1 MDKMVI
7 KGGAELNGSV
17 KVSGA
22 KNSALKLMFASLL
35 AEGKHVFHNVP
46 ELADVSS
53 ARKLLQSLG
62 CESEF
67 SQNTLVIN
75 SKTSGSHKADYELV
89 RKMRASILCLGP
101 LLAKTGEAIVSL
113 PGGCAIGTRPIDLHL
128 EAMKAM
134 GAEIELK
141 EGYVHAKAK
150 KLKGNT
156 VFFEKTTVGGTENL
170 LMAATLAEGIT
181 TIENAAKEPEIVD
194 LANYLNKMGARISG
208 QGTSIIKI
216 EGVEKLVPAKHA
228 IMPDRIEAGTLL
240 LAGAITGYLHV
251 KWKILGLLAGILTMT
266 ALYSINL
273 RIMGRPNIAILTEP
287 TIFSFLKGSHGVLFI
302 ITIIVIITVL
312 LLYRFLASQFG
323 LTLRAIGINSKV
335 SPSYGINVGRMILI
349 GLALSNGLVALA
361 GALFAQAHGF
371 ADISMGTGTLIAG
384 LASIIIGE
392 SIFNRHKVWIKLISC
407 IFGSVLYRIFIG
419 LALNTQIAGL
429 KASDLNLI
437 TAILVFIAMSMPQI
451 RQKFWIKIR
460 GNI

>member
-1 MDKMVI
+1 MNTI
-7 KGGAELNGSV
+7 QLL
-17 KVSGA
+17 
-22 KNSALKLMFASLL
+22 SALELGLL
-35 AEGKHVFHNVP
+35 
-46 ELADVSS
+46 
-53 ARKLLQSLG
+53 
-62 CESEF
+62 
-67 SQNTLVIN
+67 
-75 SKTSGSHKADYELV
+75 Y
-89 RKMRASILCLGP
+89 
-101 LLAKTGEAIVSL
+101 AIVTLGVYFTFRIINFPDLTVDGAFPLGAAVAVALIVKDGS
-113 PGGCAIGTRPIDLHL
+113 PWVATFCAFL
-128 EAMKAM
+128 A
-134 GAEIELK
+134 GA
-141 EGYVHAKAK
+141 
-150 KLKGNT
+150 
-156 VFFEKTTVGGTENL
+156 
-170 LMAATLAEGIT
+170 
-181 TIENAAKEPEIVD
+181 
-194 LANYLNKMGARISG
+194 
-208 QGTSIIKI
+208 
-216 EGVEKLVPAKHA
+216 
-228 IMPDRIEAGTLL
+228 

-323 LTLRAIGINSKV
+323 LTLRAVGINSKV
-335 SPSYGINVGRMILI
+335 SPSYGINVDRMILI

-419 LALNTQIAGL
+419 LALNTKIAGL